1 MRACIGS
8 DGNDGDG
15 ATDSLFVTA
24 GDKSDKSLHLWDMT
38 SLTCLATLRGHKGDI
53 RSVEFSRDGK
63 YIFSAG
69 QGGMLI
75 WDLRNTDQ
83 PIELVE
89 KKEDIFALKST
100 KNMMFMG
107 CRNHSIVPM
116 ML

>member
-1 MRACIGS
+1 
-8 DGNDGDG
+8 
-15 ATDSLFVTA
+15 
-24 GDKSDKSLHLWDMT
+24 MT

-89 KKEDIFALKST
+89 KKEDIFALKTT

-107 CRNHSIVPM
+107 CRNHSIIPM
-116 ML
+116 MM